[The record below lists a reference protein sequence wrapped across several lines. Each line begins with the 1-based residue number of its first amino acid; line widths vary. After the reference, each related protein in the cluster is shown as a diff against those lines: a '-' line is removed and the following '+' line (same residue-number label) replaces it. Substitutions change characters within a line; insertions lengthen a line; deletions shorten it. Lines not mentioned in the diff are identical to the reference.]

1 MLKKLRLKIILA
13 IVLVAAVMLGA
24 LMTHGLKPGF
34 DLFSEQ
40 GDIVFTYT
48 FGLILSNFIILL
60 LGLVLVRI
68 FVRALKIPQHFLVV
82 AILALSVVGS
92 YSISSSLMSRR
103 RALCRLMKYS
113 LSPER

>member
-1 MLKKLRLKIILA
+1 MEGIMAPEVCNNAVVGGAQIPMLTLGIPGSA
-13 IVLVAAVMLGA
+13 PAAVMLGA

-68 FVRALKIPQHFLVV
+68 FVRALKFRSIFWLWRFWRCRWLVHTPS
-82 AILALSVVGS
+82 AA
-92 YSISSSLMSRR
+92 R
-103 RALCRLMKYS
+103 
-113 LSPER
+113 

>member
-1 MLKKLRLKIILA
+1 MLTLGIPGSA
-13 IVLVAAVMLGA
+13 PAAVMLGA

-68 FVRALKIPQHFLVV
+68 FVRALNSAAFSGCGDSGAVGGWFILHQQLVDGRPV
-82 AILALSVVGS
+82 HGGLRLTR
-92 YSISSSLMSRR
+92 L
-103 RALCRLMKYS
+103 RACAV
-113 LSPER
+113 